1 MAADKCSTKKLDLL
15 RSVLFYILFSLC
27 ISGAYFKP
35 GREHFLYFPLSDQR
49 ERGAAESPG
58 VRLWLWQAA
67 ACSTHQANLLKE
79 EGPRAM
85 RAWFCHFCVT
95 ALARCFD
102 ESEALLADGEVSMGE
117 SVIRFGGALTFGP
130 PRI

>member
-1 MAADKCSTKKLDLL
+1 MNRRKISSGPSPGSAAQSIAGRGRGRAGRARGRGRAKGKGQRT
-15 RSVLFYILFSLC
+15 VA
-27 ISGAYFKP
+27 GA
-35 GREHFLYFPLSDQR
+35 GA
-49 ERGAAESPG
+49 GAAE
-58 VRLWLWQAA
+58 AA